1 MESSH
6 PFYQILQALME
17 GIVVEDRAGQ
27 IVFVNR
33 ALEQLVG
40 YEREELIGLHWTELI
55 PAELREGAAG
65 RRTAGM
71 DEGSAPFETCL
82 QRKDGTRTRV
92 LVRVKPL
99 FSGKRPQGLLSAFF
113 PLGGRHDPPLEEMA
127 LIGQHISSVIH
138 ELNNPLTI
146 ILLQTR
152 LLSKAAAQSPAIG
165 KGLDTIREQVER
177 IRRLV
182 DDLLAFGGPRPPQLK
197 DTDVNALIRHTLE
210 VQSPALKDS
219 VQMVANLAAD
229 LPRTQADPDRLQQ
242 IFVNII
248 HNACQAIAESRNGT
262 GGATPKAGRVMI
274 TTTLVR
280 NCNGHRP
287 QIQIRFADNGTGIGP
302 DVMPHLLS
310 LIHI

>member
-6 PFYQILQALME
+6 PFDQILQALME

-33 ALEQLVG
+33 ALEQLLG

-71 DEGSAPFETCL
+71 GEGSASFETCL

-92 LVRVKPL
+92 LVRMKPL

-113 PLGGRHDPPLEEMA
+113 P
-127 LIGQHISSVIH
+127 
-138 ELNNPLTI
+138 
-146 ILLQTR
+146 
-152 LLSKAAAQSPAIG
+152 
-165 KGLDTIREQVER
+165 
-177 IRRLV
+177 
-182 DDLLAFGGPRPPQLK
+182 LK

-229 LPRTQADPDRLQQ
+229 LPTTRADPDRLQQ
-242 IFVNII
+242 IFVNVI

-274 TTTLVR
+274 TTALVHNR
-280 NCNGHRP
+280 NGHRP

-302 DVMPHLLS
+302 DVMPHLFEPFFTTRRAGGGIGLGLS
-310 LIHI
+310 ICDRIAREHGGRIWAENNSEGGATFVLCPGTAPD